1 MKKKQITALLLSTLL
16 IFGCSAC
23 AGNTNESSA
32 SSETSVSSAEPT
44 PTEEP
49 DVVPEDGVYTAEF
62 KTDSSMF
69 QANETCE
76 GMGTLTVENGEMTLH
91 VSLRSKKILNLYLG
105 TAEDAKQNES
115 EWLQPT
121 TDTVTYKDGT
131 SEEVYGFDIP
141 LKSVDKDFDLALIG
155 TKGTWYDH
163 KVSVCDP
170 QPIVED
176 TASDAETEVPKDGT
190 YTCNVTLEGGSGRAT
205 IESPT
210 ELTVADGKMTAEITW
225 SSPNY
230 DYMIVDGEK
239 YLPVNTEGNSVFEI
253 PVAALDTA
261 LAVTADTT
269 AMSTPHEIEYTLTF
283 DSASLTA

>member
-1 MKKKQITALLLSTLL
+1 M
-16 IFGCSAC
+16 
-23 AGNTNESSA
+23 
-32 SSETSVSSAEPT
+32 
-44 PTEEP
+44 
-49 DVVPEDGVYTAEF
+49 
-62 KTDSSMF
+62 
-69 QANETCE
+69 
-76 GMGTLTVENGEMTLH
+76 
-91 VSLRSKKILNLYLG
+91 
-105 TAEDAKQNES
+105 
-115 EWLQPT
+115 
-121 TDTVTYKDGT
+121 
-131 SEEVYGFDIP
+131 
-141 LKSVDKDFDLALIG
+141 
-155 TKGTWYDH
+155 
-163 KVSVCDP
+163 CDP

-239 YLPVNTEGNSVFEI
+239 YQPVNTEGNSVFEI

-283 DSASLTA
+283 DSVSLTA

>member
-1 MKKKQITALLLSTLL
+1 MKKKQITALLLSALL

-76 GMGTLTVENGEMTLH
+76 GMGTLTVENGEMTFH

-163 KVSVCDP
+163 KVSVRNP
-170 QPIVED
+170 QPLVED

-239 YLPVNTEGNSVFEI
+239 YLPVNTEATPCLKFPSPHSI
-253 PVAALDTA
+253 PHSPLRQIP
-261 LAVTADTT
+261 L
-269 AMSTPHEIEYTLTF
+269 P
-283 DSASLTA
+283 